1 MCCKCPQVSLQ
12 LGLGMTALKGRFARV
27 SIVMGP
33 ANTDGDEYSGRLC
46 LLPKAPKLKGYEIK
60 PWWLSILNIHDIT

>member
-1 MCCKCPQVSLQ
+1 MCCMCPQMSLQ

-46 LLPKAPKLKGYEIK
+46 LLPKAPELKGYEIK
-60 PWWLSILNIHDIT
+60 LWWFSILNIHDIT